1 MEISFIRNNQ
11 NKTAE
16 LINKIKVKDEKSLQL
31 FYKTH
36 RHSFIFFCTSRFNI
50 IKEDAEDIY
59 HETLLIFIDNIR
71 NDLFNGHSNAKTYL
85 FAIAERIILNKFR
98 KEKKFDETFV
108 KILNNTD
115 DANNVSLHDDETE
128 VPLELVSNVI
138 KNMDEK
144 CKEILKLF
152 YYYNN
157 SYKEIAQ
164 HRSASENV
172 IKTQLKRCRGYFKEK
187 YIEVKNRFSEVNA

>member
-128 VPLELVSNVI
+128 VPLELVNKTDI
-138 KNMDEK
+138 DEK
-144 CKEILKLF
+144 R
-152 YYYNN
+152 
-157 SYKEIAQ
+157 IAY
-164 HRSASENV
+164 HPV
-172 IKTQLKRCRGYFKEK
+172 IPELNYRIFP
-187 YIEVKNRFSEVNA
+187 